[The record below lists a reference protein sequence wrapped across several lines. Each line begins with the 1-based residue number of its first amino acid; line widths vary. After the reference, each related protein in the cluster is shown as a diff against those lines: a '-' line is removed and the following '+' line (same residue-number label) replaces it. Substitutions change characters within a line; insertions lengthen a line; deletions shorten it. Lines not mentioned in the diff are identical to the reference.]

1 MPAKALETALL
12 QYIEIRHAAWHVVA
26 TWQRLSGNIPCQRL
40 TSSWHFSSATYVQ
53 LVVDRNDIPQSSNC
67 RQ

>member
-26 TWQRLSGNIPCQRL
+26 TWQRLSGNIPCQ
-40 TSSWHFSSATYVQ
+40 
-53 LVVDRNDIPQSSNC
+53 
-67 RQ
+67 